1 MLNLPAKMLEEM
13 FAENRLNR
21 NRSRYGNKYA
31 KHHSVSVDNEAI
43 LLLTGFSLQ

>member
-21 NRSRYGNKYA
+21 NRSRNKYA